1 MGTRWNR
8 TVLSFVVMFFATTSI
23 AQDKAMDGRPARLYF
38 LRHTTL
44 VGVVGPGPEIKI
56 NGVSLGSVWVGSYV
70 VAQRPAGRYRI
81 TVSHWAEFGRFEVD
95 VNVAPATS
103 YYYEIGITARGGGVL
118 LPSLAGE
125 VGAPMRGRVDTGSYR
140 LNVLNT
146 KSGAASIANL
156 KH

>member
-1 MGTRWNR
+1 MGSRWKR
-8 TVLSFVVMFFATTSI
+8 AVLSFVVLFSAAASV
-23 AQDKAMDGRPARLYF
+23 AQDKGTDGRPARLYF
-38 LRHTTL
+38 LRHMTF
-44 VGVVGPGPEIKI
+44 VGVVGAGPEVKI
-56 NGVSLGSVWVGSYV
+56 NGVSLGSLSVGSYV
-70 VAQRPAGRYRI
+70 LAQRPAGRYTI

-140 LNVLNT
+140 LNVLNAKT
-146 KSGAASIANL
+146 GSATIANL